1 MFLGDFVDRVEL
13 PYPVGHAVGS
23 GSKPMYPGSTE
34 VGHDRFI
41 IIVSERHSV
50 DSASNAIPRFYH
62 FHFESCLPQHLGGR
76 KTCHACAY
84 DGDPQ
89 PRSTFDI
96 IIRV

>member
-1 MFLGDFVDRVEL
+1 
-13 PYPVGHAVGS
+13 
-23 GSKPMYPGSTE
+23 
-34 VGHDRFI
+34 
-41 IIVSERHSV
+41 V